1 MKLDNN
7 NRQKLKVFLISIL
20 FFFVLYRIENI
31 GNALGS
37 FMSIIAPFIIGF
49 AIAFMVN
56 LPLKFFEQKV
66 FKKLIKNDNKKKL
79 RSALSLVVSYVLIF
93 LVIGLLLYLII
104 PQLAN
109 TAKGLKDSLPDFIN
123 MAIKKMEKYP
133 MLDSIR
139 ENAQKNIESYDWDKA
154 FETARKYFVN
164 GSAFSDIGGVIS
176 AILTSFANI
185 LIGLIFSIYVLL
197 SKRKLKVQSER
208 MLYSLFKE
216 NVADYLNHVA
226 SVINKAFSGYIKGQ
240 ITNAFILGVICF
252 IGMTIMGMKNALMI
266 SVIIGFTDL
275 IPIIGPFLGGAIGA
289 IFLIIDNPTHAF
301 IFVIYVIILQQL
313 ESNVTYPLIVGG
325 ELGIPSMWTIVAITI
340 GGSIFG
346 VFGMILFVPLSSVIY
361 TLLGEFT
368 QYRLKKKEVEIEK
381 KC

>member
-20 FFFVLYRIENI
+20 FFFVLYRIESI

-49 AIAFMVN
+49 IIAFMVN
-56 LPLKFFEQKV
+56 LPLKFFEEKV
-66 FKKLIKNDNKKKL
+66 FKKLIKNDKKKKL
-79 RSALSLVVSYVLIF
+79 RIALSLIVSYLLIF
-93 LVIGLLLYLII
+93 FVIGLLLYLII

-133 MLDSIR
+133 ILDSIR
-139 ENAQKNIESYDWDKA
+139 EKAQQGIESYDWDKA

-164 GSAFSDIGGVIS
+164 GSAFSDIGNVIS
-176 AILTSFANI
+176 SIVTSFANV
-185 LIGLIFSIYVLL
+185 LIGLVFSIYVLL
-197 SKRKLKVQSER
+197 SKKKLKVQSER

-216 NVADYLNHVA
+216 NIADYLNHIA

-240 ITNAFILGVICF
+240 ITNAGILGVICF

-289 IFLIIDNPTHAF
+289 IFLFIDNPTHAL

-368 QYRLKKKEVEIEK
+368 KYRLKKKEVEIEQK
-381 KC
+381 Y